1 MYIKRSLRGKIG
13 FVKVFKILARYRS
26 ENNFVRLSNYRTL
39 KLLVRMSKL
48 FAALLIIHP
57 TQLF

>member
-13 FVKVFKILARYRS
+13 FTKVFKILARYRS

-57 TQLF
+57 T